1 MGVVGV
7 WVNTKIYQRNTTR
20 LQAHT
25 QIIMCK
31 QKEEKKAG
39 NIASSVCDI
48 SDCAKL
54 LSALFMRRIKKAL
67 IKTYSH

>member
-48 SDCAKL
+48 RLCETAEC
-54 LSALFMRRIKKAL
+54 L
-67 IKTYSH
+67 IYEADQESSH